1 MYMHIKFHDK
11 IEIIFKTDVLEQI
24 QNNYKK

>member
-1 MYMHIKFHDK
+1 MCMHIKFHDK
-11 IEIIFKTDVLEQI
+11 IEIIFITVVLEQI